1 MDVILTERMDQLGEA
16 GDIVSVSRGYA
27 RNFLIPRG
35 MAYVADDGHR
45 RIMDEEARLAGL
57 RSKKLKLVAEATA
70 STYNDVSCTISVQA
84 NEEEQLYGSVSERE
98 IAAALQEMDHEVDH
112 KMVKLEEPIKQLGVY
127 TVPIRLHEDV
137 EVSVKVWVVK
147 AED

>member
-1 MDVILTERMDQLGEA
+1 MDVILTGRVDQLGEA
-16 GDIVSVSRGYA
+16 GDIVSVNRGYA

-35 MAYVADDGHR
+35 LAYVADDSHR

-70 STYNDVSCTISVQA
+70 ATYTDVSCTISVQA

-98 IAAALQEMDHEVDH
+98 IATALQETGHEVDH
-112 KMVKLEEPIKQLGVY
+112 KMVVLEEPIKQLGVY

>member
-1 MDVILTERMDQLGEA
+1 MDVILTERVDQLGEA
-16 GDIVSVSRGYA
+16 GDIVSVNRGYA

-35 MAYVADDGHR
+35 MAYVADDSHR

-70 STYNDVSCTISVQA
+70 ATYTDVSCTISVQA

-112 KMVKLEEPIKQLGVY
+112 KMVVLEEPIKQLGVY

>member
-16 GDIVSVSRGYA
+16 GDIVSVTRGYA

-35 MAYVADDGHR
+35 MAYVADDSHR
-45 RIMDEEARLAGL
+45 RIMDEEARLEGL

-70 STYNDVSCTISVQA
+70 VTYTDVSCTISVQA